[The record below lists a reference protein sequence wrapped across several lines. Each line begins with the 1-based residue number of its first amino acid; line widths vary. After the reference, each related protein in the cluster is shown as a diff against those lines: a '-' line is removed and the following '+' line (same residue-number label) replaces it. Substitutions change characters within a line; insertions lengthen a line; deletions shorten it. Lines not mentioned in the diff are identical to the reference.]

1 MTATTEAHNGRGP
14 EAIGLP
20 TKVAVVGCGYWG
32 MNHIRVFSELP
43 DAELIVACDPRTNRL
58 AEVSYRYPQVVV
70 TQELDDVL
78 AMDDVEAVV
87 VATEAQ
93 THHEL
98 ASRALSAGKHV
109 LVEKPLATTSADA
122 DDLIALSEA
131 TGKLLVVGH
140 TFLYNPA
147 VRRVKEQLSTEEF
160 GQIYYVYARRTNLG
174 PIRHDVNALWDL
186 ASHDVSIFNYLLDDT
201 PTWVS
206 AVGARVL
213 RNGLEDVGFI
223 CLGYADGTV
232 GHAHVSWADPNK
244 VREVVVVG
252 SDMRIVFN
260 DLDPLERVRVFFK
273 GVRALP
279 AEEPTTYGAH
289 HLHLRDGD
297 ILSPSVPVLEPLK
310 HECGHFLHCIRRG
323 ESPLTDG
330 RQGRAI
336 VHVMEA
342 VDESIRNRGAP
353 VAVATAPSPVETR
366 AENASLIR

>member
-1 MTATTEAHNGRGP
+1 M
-14 EAIGLP
+14 L
-20 TKVAVVGCGYWG
+20 GCGYWG

-43 DAELIVACDPRTNRL
+43 DATLVAACDTRPSRRE
-58 AEVSYRYPQVVV
+58 EVSYRYPHV
-70 TQELDDVL
+70 TVADELDRVL
-78 AMDDVEAVV
+78 EMDEVEAVV

-98 ASRALSAGKHV
+98 ASRALRAGKHV

-131 TGKLLVVGH
+131 TNRLLVVGH

-147 VRRVKEQLSTEEF
+147 VRKVKEQLAGDGF
-160 GQIYYVYARRTNLG
+160 GQMYYVYARRTNLG

-186 ASHDVSIFNYLLDDT
+186 ASHDISIFNYLLDDT
-201 PTWVS
+201 PSWVS

-213 RNGLEDVGFI
+213 RNGREDVGFI

-232 GHAHVSWADPNK
+232 GHSHVSWADPNK

-273 GVRALP
+273 GVRVLP
-279 AEEPTTYGAH
+279 AEEPTNYGEH
-289 HLHLRDGD
+289 HLSLRDGD
-297 ILSPSVPVLEPLK
+297 ILSPAVPVVEPLK

-323 ESPLTDG
+323 ESPFTDG

-342 VDESIRNRGAP
+342 VDESIRNRGTP
-353 VAVATAPSPVETR
+353 VAVASSPSHTKTR
-366 AENASLIR
+366 ERDASSVR

>member
-1 MTATTEAHNGRGP
+1 
-14 EAIGLP
+14 
-20 TKVAVVGCGYWG
+20 

-43 DAELIVACDPRTNRL
+43 DATLAAACDTRESRL
-58 AEVSYRYPQVVV
+58 AEVSHRYPQVAV
-70 TQELDDVL
+70 TRDVDEVL
-78 AMDDVEAVV
+78 RMDDVEAVV

-93 THHEL
+93 THHEI
-98 ASRALSAGKHV
+98 ASKALTAGKHV

-122 DDLIALSEA
+122 QHLIALSE
-131 TGKLLVVGH
+131 TVDRLLVVGH

-147 VRRVKEQLSTEEF
+147 VRKVKEQLSTVEF
-160 GQIYYVYARRTNLG
+160 GQMYYVYARRTNLG
-174 PIRHDVNALWDL
+174 PIRHDVNAVWDL
-186 ASHDVSIFNYLLDDT
+186 ASHDISIFNYLIGDT

-213 RNGLEDVGFI
+213 RNGRVDVGFI
-223 CLGYADGTV
+223 CLGYPDGTV

-273 GVRALP
+273 GVRAMP
-279 AEEPTTYGAH
+279 AEEPTTFGEH

-297 ILSPSVPVLEPLK
+297 ILSPSVPVVEPLK
-310 HECGHFLHCIRRG
+310 SECGHFLHCIRRG
-323 ESPLTDG
+323 EKPFTDG
-330 RQGRAI
+330 HQGRGI

-342 VDESIRNRGAP
+342 VDESIKNRGAP
-353 VAVATAPSPVETR
+353 VPLARAPSHPKPSRVD
-366 AENASLIR
+366 ASLVR